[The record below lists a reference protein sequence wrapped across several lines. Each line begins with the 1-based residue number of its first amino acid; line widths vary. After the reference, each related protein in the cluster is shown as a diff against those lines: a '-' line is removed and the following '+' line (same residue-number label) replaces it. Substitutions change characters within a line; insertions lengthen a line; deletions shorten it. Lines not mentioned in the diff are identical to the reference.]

1 VVLYVFH
8 TVSATIPSSKSQTV
22 MDMFGVFGGYSP
34 MSGPAE
40 GTPQENPFAKQS
52 AVLLPEPED
61 EDEWEYEYSTTET
74 EVCAIVLY
82 HL

>member
-1 VVLYVFH
+1 
-8 TVSATIPSSKSQTV
+8 

-61 EDEWEYEYSTTET
+61 EDGWEYEYSTTET